1 MKTSIKSILV
11 ALLTVAIIGC
21 GGSGTTT
28 TTNAYTGFYAGN
40 YASRADSGGVVFQ
53 IKPDGSVDI
62 QVNDTA
68 YGEHFGTGTVSSS
81 GVITGT
87 ATPPGATPGG
97 PKTVTVSATIT
108 GSGATTVVNVTI
120 GGAFTASITDG
131 GLVSNGTAS
140 PFAGTYPGT
149 YTEAGSTTPAGT
161 FTMVISANGT
171 IAVTAII
178 DGETA
183 TGTGTMSTI
192 GATNATASGGGTG
205 VDESVT
211 FEGGAVIERVGG
223 VWKRRLKG
231 NWESTSGNKGT
242 WITDQVSL

>member
-1 MKTSIKSILV
+1 MV

-28 TTNAYTGFYAGN
+28 TTNAYTGFYAGD
-40 YASRADSGGVVFQ
+40 YASRADSGYVVFQ
-53 IKPDGSVDI
+53 VKPDGNADI
-62 QVNDTA
+62 RVTDTTF
-68 YGEHFGTGTVSSS
+68 GELTGTGTVSSS

-87 ATPPGATPGG
+87 ATSPGSTPGG

-131 GLVSNGTAS
+131 GLIISGTAS
-140 PFAGTYPGT
+140 PFART
-149 YTEAGSTTPAGT
+149 YTGSYEVRSGGPDGVGT

-183 TGTGTMSTI
+183 TGTGTMSST
-192 GATNATASGGGTG
+192 GATTASASGGGTG
-205 VDESVT
+205 VNESVT
-211 FEGGAVIERVGG
+211 FTGGAEL
-223 VWKRRLKG
+223 LKTPEG
-231 NWESTSGNKGT
+231 WELNLSGTWESTSGSKGDWST
-242 WITDQVSL
+242 NTIVL

>member
-28 TTNAYTGFYAGN
+28 TTNAYTGFYAGD
-40 YASRADSGGVVFQ
+40 YASRADSGYVVFQ
-53 IKPDGSVDI
+53 VKPDGNADI
-62 QVNDTA
+62 RVTDTTF
-68 YGEHFGTGTVSSS
+68 GELTGTGTVSSS

-87 ATPPGATPGG
+87 ATSPGSTPGG

-131 GLVSNGTAS
+131 GLIISGTAS
-140 PFAGTYPGT
+140 PFART
-149 YTEAGSTTPAGT
+149 YTGRYEGATTPSDT

-171 IAVTAII
+171 IAVTAKI
-178 DGETA
+178 DGENA
-183 TGTGTMSTI
+183 TGTGTMSAT
-192 GATNATASGGGTG
+192 GATTASASGGGAG

-211 FEGGAVIERVGG
+211 FTGGAELLRTPEGWELNLSG
-223 VWKRRLKG
+223 T
-231 NWESTSGNKGT
+231 WESTSGSKGD
-242 WITDQVSL
+242 WNTDTILL